1 VLNCALP
8 LAVEVKIYRFGIFE
22 ADAAAGE
29 LRKKGA
35 KLRLQE
41 QPFQILIALLER
53 PGQVVTRAD
62 LVKRL
67 WPDGTFVDF
76 DHSLNTAIAKLRD
89 ALDDSA
95 NNPRFVETLA
105 KRGYRFIAP
114 MEMPGA
120 ESTAPAVPLE
130 SDLPRAPRLVARGLL
145 VLIQVMYLVFYVLAL
160 TGLSDVAARSARV
173 FPGWGTPFSVLAAV
187 AAMVGMPVRIYLL
200 AALGFDYHR
209 LGEQFRRLFPVVLA
223 LDLLWGLSPFLV
235 IPEIGLGFALAA
247 VAGLLFLPFSQRTL
261 VRVAYR

>member
-1 VLNCALP
+1 MPDAAP
-8 LAVEVKIYRFGIFE
+8 RIYRFGQYE

-29 LRKKGA
+29 LRKRGV

-41 QPFQILIALLER
+41 QPFQILVALLER
-53 PGQVVTRAD
+53 PGQVVTRED

-95 NNPRFVETLA
+95 SNPRFVETLA

-114 MEMPGA
+114 IASGDTGGGA
-120 ESTAPAVPLE
+120 TAPAADT
-130 SDLPRAPRLVARGLL
+130 DLPRAPRLVARGLL
-145 VLIQVMYLVFYVLAL
+145 VLIQVMYLAFYVLAM
-160 TGLSDVAARSARV
+160 TGLSDIAARSAQV
-173 FPGWGTPFSVLAAV
+173 FPGWGTPVSVLAAV
-187 AAMVGMPVRIYLL
+187 AAMTGMPVRIYLL

-261 VRVAYR
+261 MRVAYR

>member
-1 VLNCALP
+1 MPPPQL
-8 LAVEVKIYRFGIFE
+8 KIYRFGLFE
-22 ADAAAGE
+22 ADATAGE
-29 LRKKGA
+29 LHKKGV

-41 QPFQILIALLER
+41 QPFQILVALLER
-53 PGQVVTRAD
+53 PGQVVTREE

-114 MEMPGA
+114 IETPV
-120 ESTAPAVPLE
+120 SDVNAPALTVE

-145 VLIQVMYLVFYVLAL
+145 ALIQVMYLVLYVLAL
-160 TGLSDVAARSARV
+160 TGLGDIAARSAHV
-173 FPGWGTPFSVLAAV
+173 FRGWGTPVSVLAAV

-200 AALGFDYHR
+200 AALGFDYHK

-261 VRVAYR
+261 VRVAYP